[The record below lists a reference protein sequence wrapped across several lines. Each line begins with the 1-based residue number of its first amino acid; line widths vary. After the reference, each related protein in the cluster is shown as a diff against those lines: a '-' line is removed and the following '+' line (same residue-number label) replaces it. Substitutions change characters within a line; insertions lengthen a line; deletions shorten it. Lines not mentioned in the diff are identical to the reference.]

1 MRCLIKLNFCANF
14 SLYEKWYSRIFC
26 TFLRIFLEQH
36 YCVNYLLYLLSWF
49 GFCWCT
55 RGRCLLLKIIKAFIG
70 LRILSL
76 FFLSP
81 SSAKSSWFLS
91 FGSFLGSSFGSWFW
105 WWWWWWCPPSDPP
118 VDGGGCLAGGLASVE
133 VTVSSLVTI
142 F

>member
-14 SLYEKWYSRIFC
+14 SLYENDF
-26 TFLRIFLEQH
+26 TNFLHFFTDFLEQH